1 VEHHATVYVDN
12 DCHDWCA
19 KMFTDMVEARSVHD
33 ETTFMV
39 MLTAVVDLRNL
50 ALGKWVHG

>member
-1 VEHHATVYVDN
+1 MEHHATVYVDN

-33 ETTFMV
+33 ETTFVV